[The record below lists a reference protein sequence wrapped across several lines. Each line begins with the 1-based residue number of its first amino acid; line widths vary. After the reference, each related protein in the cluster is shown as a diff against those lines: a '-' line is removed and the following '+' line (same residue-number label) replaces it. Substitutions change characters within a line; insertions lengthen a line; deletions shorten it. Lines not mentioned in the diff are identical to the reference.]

1 MHNLIVFHVLTRF
14 PGTPDFVMGTPEC
27 PVSYDLD
34 LSLGSEFGAEELGEA
49 VQHRPADELPGLDV

>member
-1 MHNLIVFHVLTRF
+1 
-14 PGTPDFVMGTPEC
+14 MGTPEC
-27 PVSYDLD
+27 PDSYDLD